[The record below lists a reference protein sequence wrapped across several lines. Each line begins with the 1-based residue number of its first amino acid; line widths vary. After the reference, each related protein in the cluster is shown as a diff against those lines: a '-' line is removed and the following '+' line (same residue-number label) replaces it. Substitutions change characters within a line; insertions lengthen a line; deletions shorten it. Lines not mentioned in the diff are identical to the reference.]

1 MLDRIRGYIN
11 DRFGSRRGMGRLAI
25 SRSLYYWGAYRVH
38 RAIDFNRVKRLVFI
52 CHGNICRSPLGAV
65 RATIA
70 GCRADSYGLA
80 CRDDS
85 MADPRA
91 IEFSARM
98 GMNLSSHRTRN
109 IAHFQPGLED
119 LVVCMEPKHL
129 QALAALDLKG
139 AQVTLAGL
147 WLKKPTPYIH
157 DPYSSTSCYF
167 DRCEEAIIAST
178 DRIVSLMRAR

>member
-11 DRFGSRRGMGRLAI
+11 DRFGSRRGMGQFVI
-25 SRSLYYWGAYRVH
+25 SRGLYYWGAYRNH
-38 RAIDFNRVKRLVFI
+38 RALDFDRVRRLVFI

-65 RATIA
+65 RAKMA
-70 GCRADSYGLA
+70 GCRAASYGLA
-80 CRDDS
+80 CKNDS

-98 GMNLSSHRTRN
+98 GVDLSAHRSRN
-109 IAHFQPGLED
+109 IAHFQPSPDD
-119 LVVCMEPKHL
+119 LIVCMEPKHL
-129 QALAALDLKG
+129 QALEAFDLNG

-157 DPYSSTSCYF
+157 DPYSSTPCYF
-167 DRCEEAIIAST
+167 DRCEEAIVSST
-178 DRIVSLMRAR
+178 DRIVSLIRAR